1 MKSRKPSRKK
11 FATRLNRLMIRR
23 GVDVNRLSRL
33 TGIYPS
39 TLHGYT
45 NGNNFPTYT
54 NLVRLR
60 AALMCEWG
68 DLFGSD

>member
-1 MKSRKPSRKK
+1 
-11 FATRLNRLMIRR
+11 MIRR

-33 TGIYPS
+33 TRIYPS

-54 NLVRLR
+54 NLVRLH

-68 DLFGSD
+68 ELFGSD